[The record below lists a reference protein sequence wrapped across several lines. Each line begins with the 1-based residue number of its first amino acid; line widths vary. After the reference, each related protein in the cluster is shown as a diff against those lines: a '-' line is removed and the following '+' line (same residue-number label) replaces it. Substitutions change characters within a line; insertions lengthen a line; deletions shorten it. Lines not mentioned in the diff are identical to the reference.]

1 MTLPLCST
9 GMGRRKSVATG
20 WLLDFHVMIGWRSW
34 CRPGKEP
41 STFFPRGDGGPTRN
55 HEKETVRFK
64 GVGASRVH
72 SDEAYVSTTFNLHV
86 QAVAAKQSVVACGA
100 MRDVPRMFRRGC

>member
-20 WLLDFHVMIGWRSW
+20 VVLDFQVMIGCRSW

-41 STFFPRGDGGPTRN
+41 STFVFRIVWANQRR
-55 HEKETVRFK
+55 ESELWVEAKRVR
-64 GVGASRVH
+64 H
-72 SDEAYVSTTFNLHV
+72 
-86 QAVAAKQSVVACGA
+86 
-100 MRDVPRMFRRGC
+100 